1 MEWTGKVIIRLKGI
15 SGVAVPNKVDIY
27 IYTSIG
33 TSLSEQGSPM
43 L

>member
-1 MEWTGKVIIRLKGI
+1 MEWTGKVIIGLKGI
-15 SGVAVPNKVDIY
+15 SGVAVPKLIHTY
-27 IYTSIG
+27 ICMSIG